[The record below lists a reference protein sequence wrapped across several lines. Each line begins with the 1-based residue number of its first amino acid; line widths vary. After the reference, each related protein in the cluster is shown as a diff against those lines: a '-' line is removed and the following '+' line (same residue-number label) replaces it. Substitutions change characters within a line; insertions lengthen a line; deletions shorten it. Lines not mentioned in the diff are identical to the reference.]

1 MPVNAK
7 KLSFLIE
14 NAAFSYEFLNTPS
27 AIDPDV
33 QEVTLDLDEV
43 TAGVLFI
50 ARKLW
55 YVDTHQHILE
65 AIQKGA
71 VAILIS
77 DRSQISQEILTAE
90 VPIILLEHEDPS
102 LGLICAR
109 FYEQPCTQLKVYGV
123 TGTNGKTSAIT
134 YLSELL
140 TALGERVAVIGTVE
154 YRFEHRR
161 LVAANTT
168 PDALVIQ
175 RFARQALDLGAT
187 ALALE
192 VSSHALSLDRVAG
205 VYFDAVGFTSFGRD
219 HLDFHGNLEEYR
231 NAKGRLFSDFLLS
244 SIQQGKTPLAV
255 AHNDSEGRGML
266 ARTPKKVH
274 RVYCQVQAHSD
285 QIKSHHRASVD
296 LEKTRAHHESEK
308 KLEHFLR
315 LDIQGQA
322 SLEGIELTG
331 NLMHGADVQ
340 NLSKLKVGLIGDYHP
355 ANAVIALGMLT
366 QTHRSLLNQ
375 AWQSLQDSRGVPGRM
390 ERVRLPKG
398 LTSEKRVALV
408 DYAHTPDAI
417 SRAIQ
422 AIRAVHQ
429 GELSV
434 IVGCGG
440 NRDRGKRP
448 AMLKA
453 ALQSADHVWLTSDNP
468 RYEDPQQIIE
478 DALSLID
485 LEPEFYAQVKNKLVA
500 TLIDRRQ
507 CIAQAWQSLAVSGAL
522 LITGKGHESYQEIN
536 GRRYRLQD
544 HEALRAGAWATQ
556 HNVLDLNEVPFVE
569 SCLFEQRLERC
580 TKPSLNQIVLLL
592 REASLR
598 QDGVIIRCL
607 ELDEQSHFLISPK
620 NLRGTL
626 NHPNEKTFEVNQD
639 LVDSLWS
646 LLKKLKPKHKEIHI
660 LVPRY
665 SLESTFI
672 YIQNLVS
679 EAKLLAYPQP
689 EIPVTKS
696 MQGVKVQGGWSSQK
710 AGPKIPSL

>member
-27 AIDPDV
+27 LIDPDI
-33 QEVTLDLDEV
+33 QEVTLDLAEV

-55 YVDTHQHILE
+55 YVDTHQHIAE

-71 VAILIS
+71 AAVLIS
-77 DRSQISQEILTAE
+77 DQSQISQEILTAE

-219 HLDFHGNLEEYR
+219 HLDFHGSLEGYR

-266 ARTPKKVH
+266 ARTPKEVH
-274 RVYCQVQAHSD
+274 RVYCQVQAYSD
-285 QIKSHHRASVD
+285 QIESQQRASID
-296 LEKTRAHHESEK
+296 LETRVHHESEN
-308 KLEHFLR
+308 KLEHFLQ
-315 LDIQGQA
+315 LDIQEQV

-331 NLMHGADVQ
+331 NLAHGAELQ
-340 NLSKLKVGLIGDYHP
+340 NLSKLRVGLIGDYHP
-355 ANAVIALGMLT
+355 ANAAIALGMLT
-366 QTHRSLLNQ
+366 QTHRSSFSQ
-375 AWQSLQDSRGVPGRM
+375 AWQSLQDSLGVPGRM
-390 ERVRLPKG
+390 ERVLLPKG
-398 LTSEKRVALV
+398 LSSEKRVALV

-485 LEPEFYAQVKNKLVA
+485 LEPEFYAQVKNKLAA

-507 CIAQAWQSLAVSGAL
+507 CIAQAWKSLAVSGAL

-544 HEALRAGAWATQ
+544 HEALRAGVWAEQ
-556 HNVLDLNEVPFVE
+556 HDVLDLNEVPFVE
-569 SCLFEQRLERC
+569 SCLFEQRLERYK
-580 TKPSLNQIVLLL
+580 KPSLNQIMLLL

-598 QDGVIIRCL
+598 QGSVIIRCL
-607 ELDEQSHFLISPK
+607 ELDRQSDFPLSP
-620 NLRGTL
+620 NDLRGTI
-626 NHPNEKTFEVNQD
+626 NQD
-639 LVDSLWS
+639 LGDSLWS
-646 LLKKLKPKHKEIHI
+646 LLKKLRPKHKEIHI
-660 LVPRY
+660 LVPRH
-665 SLESTFI
+665 SLESTFV
-672 YIQNLVS
+672 YVQDLVN
-679 EAKLLAYPQP
+679 EAKQLAYPQP
-689 EIPVTKS
+689 EIPVMKS
-696 MQGVKVQGGWSSQK
+696 MQNIKVQGGWSSQN